1 MALVVCIECQKE
13 VSDKAEQ
20 CPHCGA
26 RIRPAPT
33 PTATAACWT
42 PVSTGR
48 SRSSAWRVVRYIL
61 LLAVVAAGWWVWQSM
76 TSDKKAPFSAGFS
89 AAFRE
94 PRTIADERPSL
105 KAGQNVVYTFALQTD
120 ARVHVRVTAVT
131 GPVDMMLLAKADA
144 DRFRSAGGELFG
156 GGYSGHPAFSETQVG
171 MLDKT
176 DVVKKGEWAL
186 VVMRPKGAAGAES
199 APAQIALTVY

>member
-1 MALVVCIECQKE
+1 MARVVCMECRNE
-13 VSDKAEQ
+13 VSDNAEK

-26 RIRPAPT
+26 RLAPG
-33 PTATAACWT
+33 AAAACWT

-48 SRSSAWRVVRYIL
+48 SRGSAWRVVRYIL
-61 LLAVVAAGWWVWQSM
+61 LLAVLAAGWYVWQSM
-76 TSDKKAPFSAGFS
+76 TSDRKAPFSAGFS

-105 KAGQNVVYTFALQTD
+105 KAGQNVMYAFALHTD
-120 ARVHVRVTAVT
+120 SRVHVRVTAVT
-131 GPVDMMLLAKADA
+131 GPVDTMLLSKADA
-144 DRFRSAGGELFG
+144 ERFRSAGAELFG
-156 GGYSGHPAFSETQVG
+156 GGYSGHLAFSETQVG

-186 VVMRPKGAAGAES
+186 VVMRPKGAAGRES
-199 APAQIALTVY
+199 APTEIAVTVY